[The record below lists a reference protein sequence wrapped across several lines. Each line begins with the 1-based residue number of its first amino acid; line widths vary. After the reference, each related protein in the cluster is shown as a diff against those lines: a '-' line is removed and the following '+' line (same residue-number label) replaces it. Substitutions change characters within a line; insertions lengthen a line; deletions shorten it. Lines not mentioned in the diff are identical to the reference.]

1 MATGRSIYQIMILLR
16 EQESRCRNSD
26 AVTSIVQRTETV
38 NASEPTLRV
47 MTGMAIEKESSGQGG
62 DIRVY

>member
-1 MATGRSIYQIMILLR
+1 MSELGCCNEYCS
-16 EQESRCRNSD
+16 
-26 AVTSIVQRTETV
+26 QRTETV

-47 MTGMAIEKESSGQGG
+47 MTGMAIEKESGGQDG

>member
-1 MATGRSIYQIMILLR
+1 MILLR